1 MKHLSMAILTAVLLL
16 GAAAVSTAGI
26 YHSGGTLLCYDC
38 HTMHFSMSHTW
49 DGTGSIS
56 TTPSAGGNWLG
67 ANGPNEYLLKAPA
80 NELCLSC
87 HNGSAVAPDVLEANF
102 NAGSPG
108 NRSAGALN
116 ETGAAPYQ
124 DWKGHTLGS
133 MATPPGFN
141 GTYTAPSHGLEC
153 TQCHTQHGRAGAY
166 RNLGPRSIPESALS
180 FEIST
185 TNNTSKNVWINIAGL
200 TGTPGSRTPADWS
213 NSYDTANIFYNR
225 IESTGGT
232 PSRSSSN
239 GVSRVC
245 QSCHADFHGSSADA
259 GNIGGT
265 GAPPEAFK
273 RHPTAGVAIG
283 AMTGGH
289 SNLTGRYAIAANK
302 VKVATIDY
310 TNYTNSSPICQ
321 SCHKSHGNQN
331 PFGLIFLNRA
341 AVAVAVDEQGGWAA
355 GQTQNTGEGLR
366 NLCGQCH
373 GQGN

>member
-1 MKHLSMAILTAVLLL
+1 
-16 GAAAVSTAGI
+16 
-26 YHSGGTLLCYDC
+26 
-38 HTMHFSMSHTW
+38 MHFSMQHTW
-49 DGTGSIS
+49 DGTGTIA
-56 TTPSAGGNWLG
+56 TGAAGAGGNWLG
-67 ANGPNEYLLKAPA
+67 TNGPNEFLLKAPA

-87 HNGSAVAPDVLEANF
+87 HNGTNVAPDVLETNF
-102 NAGSPG
+102 NASSPA

-133 MATPPGFN
+133 MSTPPGYN
-141 GTYTAPSHGLEC
+141 GTYTPPAHGLEC
-153 TQCHTQHGRAGAY
+153 TQCHTQHGRPLAY
-166 RNLGPRSIPESALS
+166 RNLGPRSIPETTLTY
-180 FEIST
+180 EIST

-213 NSYDTANIFYNR
+213 NFYDTANIFYNR
-225 IESTGGT
+225 IDSTGGT
-232 PSRSSSN
+232 PSRTSSN

-245 QSCHADFHGSSADA
+245 QSCHADFHGSSADT
-259 GNIGGT
+259 NIGGT
-265 GAPPEAFK
+265 GAPPEGFK

-283 AMTGGH
+283 ALTGGH
-289 SNLTGRYAIAANK
+289 SNLSRYVQVPAANK

-310 TNYTNSSPICQ
+310 TGFTNSSPVCM

-341 AVAVAVDEQGGWAA
+341 ATSVDEQGGWEA
-355 GQTQNTGEGLR
+355 GQTQNTGNGLR

-373 GQGN
+373 GQGA